1 MPPRFLIA
9 ADTGGTFTDLAVFDM
24 ESRSTMVGKILTDYG
39 DLVRGVIDGLAD
51 TGATVADAA
60 NIKHGTTHVINSLIQ
75 RRGARAA
82 LVTTAGFQDVLEIA
96 RANRAVQFDLGYKRP
111 PPLVPRSMRFEV
123 GERMGSKGEVVEP
136 LDEAALIALC
146 ARLREL
152 AVESVAVAFVNSY
165 VNPSHELRARDIL
178 RSELGDVFVTTSAEL
193 SREWGEFERTSTAV
207 ANAFV
212 GAGMARYVAGFES
225 SLRERRFPGR
235 VFMMGSNGGVMST
248 SQACAEPI
256 AMIESGP
263 VGGCMGAAAYAQALG
278 IKRMVAFD
286 MGGTTAKC
294 ALVEDGR
301 FDVQSTY
308 YVGGYDYG
316 FPVRTP
322 VLDIVEVG
330 AGGGSIAWVDE
341 NGRLKVGP
349 RSAGSSP
356 GPVAF
361 NRGGTE
367 PTVTD
372 ANIVLGR
379 IGSDSF
385 MGGRLQLDLEGARHA
400 IASKL
405 ADRLG
410 MNESPANLDELAQGI
425 LDIATVTMTGAIKE
439 ISTERG
445 RDVRGFV
452 LFAFGGGG
460 PIFGAELAESLGI
473 ETVLIPPNPGAFS
486 SFGMLLADA
495 RRDFSRTY
503 HSPVNAQAVARL
515 GKLLAQMEQ
524 QLVESMAVEFDTAH
538 VTFEHEAEMRYLGQS
553 HTVRVR
559 LDGSVNESDV
569 LAAFEQ
575 TYRKRFGHV
584 NSNFVVE
591 FLILHVA
598 AIVPT
603 AAPTLTQMAPLAT
616 EQPEPVEQR
625 NVYFRSVRGRI
636 RTPVYRRLDL
646 PIGFE
651 LVGPAVIEEY
661 SSTVIVGTGQ
671 TASIGKLGEIRIQV
685 GHRSEETTHAR

>member
-1 MPPRFLIA
+1 MPPKFLVA
-9 ADTGGTFTDLAVFDM
+9 ADTGGTFTDLAVFDL
-24 ESRSTMVGKILTDYG
+24 ESRKTTVGKILTDYD

-60 NIKHGTTHVINSLIQ
+60 NMKHGTTHVINALIQ

-82 LVTTAGFQDVLEIA
+82 LVTTEGFQDVLEIA
-96 RANRAVQFDLGYKRP
+96 RANRAVQFDLRYKRP
-111 PPLVPRSMRFEV
+111 PPLVRRSMRFEV
-123 GERMGSKGEVVEP
+123 AERMGAKGEVVRP
-136 LDEAALIALC
+136 LDEAALVALC
-146 ARLREL
+146 ARLRALE
-152 AVESVAVAFVNSY
+152 VESVAVAFVNAY
-165 VNPSHELRARDIL
+165 VNPAHELRARDIL
-178 RSELGDVFVTTSAEL
+178 RRELGEVFITTSAEL

-212 GAGMARYVAGFES
+212 GAGMARYVAGFEA
-225 SLRERRFPGR
+225 SLKAQRFPGR

-248 SQACAEPI
+248 AQACVEPI

-263 VGGCMGAAAYAQALG
+263 VGGCIGAAAYAQALG
-278 IKRMVAFD
+278 ITQMVAFD

-308 YVGGYDYG
+308 YVGGYDHG

-361 NRGGTE
+361 RRGGTE

-385 MGGRLQLDLEGARHA
+385 MGGRLQLDLAGARDA
-400 IASKL
+400 MASQL
-405 ADRLG
+405 AGRLH
-410 MNESPANLDELAQGI
+410 MDPSEASLDELAQGI

-452 LFAFGGGG
+452 LFVFGGGG

-473 ETVLIPPNPGAFS
+473 ETVLVPPNPGAFS

-495 RRDFSRTY
+495 RRDLSRTC
-503 HSPVNAQAVARL
+503 HSPVNAQAVTQL
-515 GKLLAQMEQ
+515 GTLLAQMERE
-524 QLVESMAVEFDTAH
+524 LVEAMASEFDTSR
-538 VTFEHEAEMRYLGQS
+538 VSFEHEAEMRYLGQS

-559 LDGSVNESDV
+559 LNGPTDEQAV
-569 LAAFEQ
+569 LGAFEQ
-575 TYRKRFGHV
+575 AYRKRFGHI
-584 NSNFVVE
+584 NPNFVVE

-598 AIVPT
+598 AVIPT
-603 AAPTLTQMAPLAT
+603 AAPQLLEMAPTAT
-616 EQPEPVEQR
+616 DRPAPVDHR
-625 NVYFRSVRGRI
+625 NVYFRSARGRL
-636 RTPVYRRLDL
+636 RTPIYRRSDL
-646 PIGFE
+646 PIGFG
-651 LVGPAVIEEY
+651 LDGPAVIEEY
-661 SSTVIVGTGQ
+661 SSTVIVGVGQ
-671 TASIGKLGEIRIQV
+671 SASVGRLGEIRIQV
-685 GHRSEETTHAR
+685 GRGHQEVRDAQ